1 MRNERERGL
10 DRSASE
16 TIGQPAQGESMIQD
30 LTPNPR
36 EADDVRGGILPP
48 SEVKLGVLPPDG
60 ISAPHLVPPNT

>member
-1 MRNERERGL
+1 MRNEREKEL

-16 TIGQPAQGESMIQD
+16 TAGQSAQGESAIED

-48 SEVKLGVLPPDG
+48 NDVKLGVLPPDD
-60 ISAPHLVPPNT
+60 ISAL